1 MRNCFM
7 WCVKKNNKIMNEILA
22 KILSEVFNIKADQ
35 LSENLTRDQITSW
48 DSLRQMDLVNS
59 LEEGFE
65 LVFEMEDIFKMNSIQ
80 SIIEVLKLKG
90 VI

>member
-7 WCVKKNNKIMNEILA
+7 WCVKKNNKIMNDKLA

>member
-1 MRNCFM
+1 M
-7 WCVKKNNKIMNEILA
+7 WCVKKNNKIMNDKLA

>member
-1 MRNCFM
+1 
-7 WCVKKNNKIMNEILA
+7 MNDKLA

>member
-1 MRNCFM
+1 M
-7 WCVKKNNKIMNEILA
+7 WCVKKNNKIMNDKLA

-65 LVFEMEDIFKMNSIQ
+65 IVFEMEDIFKMNSIQ

>member
-1 MRNCFM
+1 M
-7 WCVKKNNKIMNEILA
+7 WCVKKNNKIMNEKLA